1 MFAARGQGS
10 SRSSHATSGGPLAS
24 TSAAGYAA
32 EVSLAP
38 RSGKYPHRLNLY
50 ERPPTDEV
58 TLEEFEIWAIDRLRR
73 ESPATLPPFSL
84 APGTPDRLA
93 VRDES

>member
-73 ESPATLPPFSL
+73 ESRDL
-84 APGTPDRLA
+84 APILSCSPALQTGQPLKR
-93 VRDES
+93 